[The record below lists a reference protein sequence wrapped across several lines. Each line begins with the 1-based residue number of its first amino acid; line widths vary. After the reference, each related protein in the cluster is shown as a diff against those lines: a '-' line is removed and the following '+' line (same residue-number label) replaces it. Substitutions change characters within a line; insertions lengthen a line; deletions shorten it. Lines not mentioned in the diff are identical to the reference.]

1 MPTLRKIMDVIGVDG
16 TACVIAVVAAA
27 FLSIFI
33 TPTVRHFAFWLRV
46 VDEPGPRRVHIQP
59 TARLGGIG
67 VLAGILGGAVLGI
80 GVLGGSWDK
89 VWSVLAIGAGVCF
102 LGALDDLRSLSPVA
116 KLSGLALAGGLLT
129 LTGISIEIVHVPG
142 LGAIQLGWLALPAT
156 IAWVVAC
163 SNAVNLIDGV
173 DGAATG
179 VVTIAACTMAL
190 CALAT
195 GDPMTA
201 VLFGAT
207 CGAAG
212 GFLVHNRQ
220 PASIFLGDS
229 GSLLLG
235 FMLAATSAAGTS
247 KSATAWILLGTLV
260 VLAVPFLEA
269 IQSFIRRFCAARASD
284 KITSILSAIR
294 ATAVADTGHIHHR
307 LLARGLSHHRVS
319 FILHVVT
326 AIIGVTTLLLVPSGM
341 VHWSAALAPLLVG
354 VIALFVLAGLKPR
367 EAAPETPR
375 MVIPRF
381 EPPNSPEP
389 ANPKATPREKTLQN

>member
-1 MPTLRKIMDVIGVDG
+1 
-16 TACVIAVVAAA
+16 
-27 FLSIFI
+27 
-33 TPTVRHFAFWLRV
+33 
-46 VDEPGPRRVHIQP
+46 
-59 TARLGGIG
+59 
-67 VLAGILGGAVLGI
+67 
-80 GVLGGSWDK
+80 
-89 VWSVLAIGAGVCF
+89 
-102 LGALDDLRSLSPVA
+102 
-116 KLSGLALAGGLLT
+116 
-129 LTGISIEIVHVPG
+129 
-142 LGAIQLGWLALPAT
+142 
-156 IAWVVAC
+156 
-163 SNAVNLIDGV
+163 
-173 DGAATG
+173 
-179 VVTIAACTMAL
+179 MAL